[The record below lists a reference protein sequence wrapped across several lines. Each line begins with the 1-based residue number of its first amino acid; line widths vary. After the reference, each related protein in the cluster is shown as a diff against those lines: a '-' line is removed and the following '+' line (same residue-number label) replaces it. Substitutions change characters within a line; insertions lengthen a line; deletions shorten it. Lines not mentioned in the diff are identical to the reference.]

1 MHIID
6 KKGMYSI
13 EVDVERRIVYERI
26 NGYFSKKD
34 MERYHN
40 DYIDNVLLLLEIDKP
55 WAIITDL
62 RYYRAS
68 NINEDLYVHVNWKVK
83 HNLNKAAVVSE
94 SSFTKFQM
102 RRVGEETIEP
112 SFFNSIE
119 EADNWLRVQGF

>member
-26 NGYFSKKD
+26 NGYFSKED

-62 RYYRAS
+62 RYYLAS
-68 NINEDLYVHVNWKVK
+68 NVNEDIYAHVNWKVE

-119 EADNWLRVQGF
+119 EADKWLRVQGF